1 LETHGITVLGY
12 QTDELPAFYSRTS
25 ELSID
30 CRVNSAAEVVQ
41 ILRAQRELEITSAL
55 LVTVPVPAAAEVA
68 PELLE
73 RVLED
78 SLKEAE
84 QKQIAGRELT
94 PFLLA
99 RMSESSKGS
108 TLKANIALLENN
120 ARVAAEIAV
129 VAANNT

>member
-25 ELSID
+25 GLSID

>member
-1 LETHGITVLGY
+1 
-12 QTDELPAFYSRTS
+12 
-25 ELSID
+25 
-30 CRVNSAAEVVQ
+30 VQ